1 MYLTW
6 VVPKNLQKFKFLNT
20 PSENVI
26 IGGWGWGRGGLEQ
39 IVNGITLM
47 FLCMFHFP
55 IVVASTLTTG
65 LLLQLNLQK
74 LFLKLVP

>member
-1 MYLTW
+1 MSSSGDG
-6 VVPKNLQKFKFLNT
+6 V
-20 PSENVI
+20 
-26 IGGWGWGRGGLEQ
+26 GGGGGGVEQ

-55 IVVASTLTTG
+55 IVVAPTLTTG

>member
-1 MYLTW
+1 M
-6 VVPKNLQKFKFLNT
+6 
-20 PSENVI
+20 
-26 IGGWGWGRGGLEQ
+26 EQ

-55 IVVASTLTTG
+55 IVVAPTLTTG

>member
-1 MYLTW
+1 MA
-6 VVPKNLQKFKFLNT
+6 
-20 PSENVI
+20 
-26 IGGWGWGRGGLEQ
+26 Q

-47 FLCMFHFP
+47 FLCMFHLP
-55 IVVASTLTTG
+55 IVVAPTLRTG